1 MEECGLCG
9 EPFNAEE
16 GEEGYC
22 PGCLRRVMLEE
33 EEAVRREWAED
44 MAIFEPDR
52 PRP

>member
-9 EPFNAEE
+9 EPFDLEE

-22 PGCLRRVMLEE
+22 PGCLRRVMQEE

-44 MAIFEPDR
+44 MEVFEQGRQWP
-52 PRP
+52 